1 MAQRK
6 PYNPNTKYGRRKMR
20 EQYYERRANMTS
32 DEKFEN
38 DSMSC
43 LFAVVILV
51 VIGGL
56 IFLVGGSDALLQ
68 WLK

>member
-1 MAQRK
+1 
-6 PYNPNTKYGRRKMR
+6 
-20 EQYYERRANMTS
+20 MTS

-43 LFAVVILV
+43 LFAAVILFL
-51 VIGGL
+51 IGGL

>member
-1 MAQRK
+1 
-6 PYNPNTKYGRRKMR
+6 MR
-20 EQYYERRANMTS
+20 EQYYERRSNMTS

>member
-6 PYNPNTKYGRRKMR
+6 PYNPNTKYGRRKIR

-32 DEKFEN
+32 DEKLEN
-38 DSMSC
+38 DSMSF
-43 LFAVVILV
+43 LIGLIILV
-51 VIGGL
+51 VIGGI
-56 IFLVGGSDALLQ
+56 IFIFGGSDALLQ